1 MVDEIVHKRGVGRRI
16 GRTFVTLVVLVVI
29 IGSLAAAGF
38 FFMLYRD
45 ARLQRNN
52 LQSQNNELAK
62 QLAAYK
68 ANPSQAAQSE
78 ADKEVD
84 KIIAAVGKV
93 YALPKDEKPSVY
105 TVKDKEASK
114 KQLGTFFD
122 KAENGDSSLIY
133 TKAKIAIL
141 YRPSTNQV
149 INVSSI
155 TIDDK
160 QTTAPPLP

>member
-1 MVDEIVHKRGVGRRI
+1 MAHEGSSRRGLGSRLLGFI
-16 GRTFVTLVVLVVI
+16 TLVIVI
-29 IGSLAAAGF
+29 GLMAAAGYY
-38 FFMLYRD
+38 FMLYRD
-45 ARLQRNN
+45 ARAQRRD
-52 LQSQNNELAK
+52 LQSQNNDLTK

-68 ANPSQAAQSE
+68 SNPAQAAKSE

-105 TVKDKEASK
+105 TVKDKEASR
-114 KQLGTFFD
+114 KQLGAFFD

-133 TKAKIAIL
+133 TKAKVAIL

-160 QTTAPPLP
+160 QTTPPPLP